1 MVVVKA
7 SSSECINLDE
17 RNPDFNGNSNLNTT
31 STDFEAFLEDIDKE
45 LSHDGKESN
54 PIVTEIIKEI
64 KGDDTKVDDS
74 DNVVLTEK
82 SVGKCLKLEA
92 NQVSNPVVNGGGSGS
107 FTMGWAEPKIKYKGP
122 KKPKETGGG
131 SLTEGR
137 QDKSGQDA
145 SKESKKGC

>member
-92 NQVSNPVVNGGGSGS
+92 N
-107 FTMGWAEPKIKYKGP
+107 
-122 KKPKETGGG
+122 
-131 SLTEGR
+131 
-137 QDKSGQDA
+137 
-145 SKESKKGC
+145 